1 MSVAKSLIKGAEE
14 ALAIAKGE
22 TVSAAMLKSAEPYE
36 ALVKGREGREVFTQ
50 KTLPDDVR
58 AEMLAGIEQELKHD

>member
-22 TVSAAMLKSAEPYE
+22 AVPAAILKGAVPYE
-36 ALVKGREGREVFTQ
+36 ALVKGSEGREVFTQ

-58 AEMLAGIEQELKHD
+58 AEMLAGFA